1 MAETQ
6 EWRSISPE
14 VAAMI
19 TSIIAESRLP
29 GADNLLADLPEALM
43 SPQTAWIWGIKS
55 PASSAAT
62 EFADGPFPAR
72 AFVPSS
78 AEYQGE
84 VIIWISEG
92 RVSGIEYAWV
102 TDTMPTRWPRPDETE
117 IVRS

>member
-1 MAETQ
+1 MTETQ
-6 EWRSISPE
+6 DWRSISPE
-14 VAAMI
+14 VAALI
-19 TSIIAESRLP
+19 TTIIEESRLP
-29 GADNLLADLPEALM
+29 EAHNLLAGLSEASV
-43 SPQTAWIWGIKS
+43 SPQTTWVLDIET

-62 EFADGPFPAR
+62 IFADGPFPAR